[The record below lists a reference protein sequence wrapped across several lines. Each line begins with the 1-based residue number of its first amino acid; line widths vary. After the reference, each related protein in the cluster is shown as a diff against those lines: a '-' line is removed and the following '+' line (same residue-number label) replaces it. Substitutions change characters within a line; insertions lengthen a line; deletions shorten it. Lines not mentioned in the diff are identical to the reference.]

1 MRAQAWMAGV
11 EMDREE
17 WADSDIKGDRGTSL
31 VVPWLRIHLA
41 IQGMRVRS
49 LVRKLKFHVP

>member
-1 MRAQAWMAGV
+1 
-11 EMDREE
+11 MDREE

-49 LVRKLKFHVP
+49 LVRKLRFHVP